1 MKKMQGFLMV
11 ESMVAV
17 IISVVAVSCLYLTVV
32 QSQKNGRSLELKTD
46 RAYAYHIFTSSHLRQ
61 IVVHDRIYEKAG
73 QHRIYDK
80 EAKQEFIIEK

>member
-11 ESMVAV
+11 ESMVA
-17 IISVVAVSCLYLTVV
+17 IIVSVVAVSCLYLTVA

-46 RAYAYHIFTSSHLRQ
+46 RAYAYHILTSSHLRQ

-73 QHRIYDK
+73 QRRIYDK